1 MRPGFELR
9 PALVG
14 TVRFEG
20 ITKDNLTKKLSLRDP
35 KLVMIRSDKT
45 ALEADTVQ
53 SIEEI
58 YLRQRVG

>member
-9 PALVG
+9 PSIVA

-20 ITKDNLTKKLSLRDP
+20 ITRDQGTGRLSLRDP
-35 KLVMIRSDKT
+35 KIVALRSDKS
-45 ALEADTVQ
+45 AGEADTMRD
-53 SIEEI
+53 IEEL